1 MYKQKTIPNEDIA
14 RSSFEFF
21 IKLENKITIYPI
33 RPIKET
39 GIPKSVDKGPFVTA
53 SQFTTLLK

>member
-21 IKLENKITIYPI
+21 IKLENKITI
-33 RPIKET
+33 
-39 GIPKSVDKGPFVTA
+39 
-53 SQFTTLLK
+53 